1 MYHSGDTVLHW
12 AAYKRNVEVC
22 GLLLHMNMNRNSNGD
37 GDEHG
42 DESGKEGGDRKKK
55 FNKQKQNRK
64 GCLDLQDSFGQTPL
78 HLASLR
84 GNVEVVEYILDQAE
98 MLKEMRDPNEN
109 DDIDATGAGTEI
121 GDGDLR
127 PNSLHKLLQ

>member
-1 MYHSGDTVLHW
+1 
-12 AAYKRNVEVC
+12 
-22 GLLLHMNMNRNSNGD
+22 MNRNNNGD

-42 DESGKEGGDRKKK
+42 DESSKEGGDGKKK
-55 FNKQKQNRK
+55 SNKQKQNRK
-64 GCLDLQDSFGQTPL
+64 GCLDLQDSSFGQTPL
-78 HLASLR
+78 HLASLG

-127 PNSLHKLLQ
+127 PNSLHKLLHQ

>member
-1 MYHSGDTVLHW
+1 MYHSGDTALHW
-12 AAYKRNVEVC
+12 AAYKRSVEVC
-22 GLLLHMNMNRNSNGD
+22 GLLLHMNMNRNNNGD

-42 DESGKEGGDRKKK
+42 DESSKEGGDGKKK
-55 FNKQKQNRK
+55 LNKQKQNRK

-98 MLKEMRDPNEN
+98 MLGLQYGPSGRFRAGYHWRHRGLCSRDVEF
-109 DDIDATGAGTEI
+109 
-121 GDGDLR
+121 
-127 PNSLHKLLQ
+127 

>member
-1 MYHSGDTVLHW
+1 
-12 AAYKRNVEVC
+12 
-22 GLLLHMNMNRNSNGD
+22 MNRNNNGD

-42 DESGKEGGDRKKK
+42 DESSKEGGDGKKK
-55 FNKQKQNRK
+55 LNKQKQNRK

-98 MLKEMRDPNEN
+98 MLGLQYGPSGRFRAGYHWRHRGLCSRDVEF
-109 DDIDATGAGTEI
+109 
-121 GDGDLR
+121 
-127 PNSLHKLLQ
+127 